1 MPSFLNSVSPPSS
14 TCGRGR
20 SKTRVGWR
28 RPASRRCAPCEH
40 LLTHLPTYLPTYFLA
55 LAYLGEV
62 HEEGV
67 VTTFLLLTYL
77 LTSERYTKSA
87 TYLPTYYLLALTYLG
102 EVHEEGVVT
111 TFLLTYLLTSER
123 YMKSATYL
131 PTYYLLILAHL
142 GEVHE
147 EGVDARAARQPRVRG
162 DEVVVAAV
170 VLAHLVL
177 QHLQ

>member
-1 MPSFLNSVSPPSS
+1 MR
-14 TCGRGR
+14 T
-20 SKTRVGWR
+20 
-28 RPASRRCAPCEH
+28 
-40 LLTHLPTYLPTYFLA
+40 LTHSLTYLPTYLPTYYLLVLA
-55 LAYLGEV
+55 HLGEV

-87 TYLPTYYLLALTYLG
+87 TYLPTYYLLAL
-102 EVHEEGVVT
+102 
-111 TFLLTYLLTSER
+111 S
-123 YMKSATYL
+123 
-131 PTYYLLILAHL
+131 HL

-147 EGVDARAARQPRVRG
+147 ERIDARAARQPRVRG